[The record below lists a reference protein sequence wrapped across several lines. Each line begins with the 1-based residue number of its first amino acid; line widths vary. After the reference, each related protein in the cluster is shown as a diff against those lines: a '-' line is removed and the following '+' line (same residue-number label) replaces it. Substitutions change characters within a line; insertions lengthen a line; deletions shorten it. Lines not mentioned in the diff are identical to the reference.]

1 MKKTQLLAIGLML
14 ALSSASAFATII
26 TFTDSIKNGA
36 AQHMTIDG
44 NKLLLRNNQLG
55 EYDTSTQR
63 YRAKLQDTADN
74 SKWTLNL
81 HIDNISSTFAT
92 GHNPRCPVTEP
103 GCDTS
108 GWLHF
113 EENASKTSAL
123 TLKGGLARYVLD
135 LGWGQYGHNA
145 GGHWVTAQDHNA
157 AGFWIKNWT
166 YQTRASRNVRWRDAI
181 SRAGTGGDV
190 NVYASVPEPGVLGLL
205 GLSGMLLLRRR
216 RSTSTA

>member
-1 MKKTQLLAIGLML
+1 MKKTISFAMVLML
-14 ALSSASAFATII
+14 ALASASASATII
-26 TFTDSIKNGA
+26 TFTDSIKNGV

-55 EYDTSTQR
+55 EYDTSSQH
-63 YRAKLQDTADN
+63 YRAKLQDTSDN

-92 GHNPRCPVTEP
+92 GHNPRCPATEP

-113 EENASKTSAL
+113 EENAAKTSAL

-135 LGWGQYGHNA
+135 LGWGQYGYNA
-145 GGHWVTAQDHNA
+145 GGHWVTAQDANA

-166 YQTRASRNVRWRDAI
+166 YQTRSSRNVRWRDATSI
-181 SRAGTGGDV
+181 AGTGGDV
-190 NVYASVPEPGVLGLL
+190 NVYASVPEPGALGLF
-205 GLSGMLLLRRR
+205 GLSGILLLRRR
-216 RSTSTA
+216 GSKRKA